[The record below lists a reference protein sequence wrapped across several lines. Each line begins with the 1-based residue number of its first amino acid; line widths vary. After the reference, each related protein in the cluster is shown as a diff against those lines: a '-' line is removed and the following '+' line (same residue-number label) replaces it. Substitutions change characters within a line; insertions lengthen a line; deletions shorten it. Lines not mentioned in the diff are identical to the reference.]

1 MSIEL
6 WKSRILT
13 GSNKLKRFSFYN
25 PATNGLGPWIE
36 FTEISDGVSAGREL
50 KLLKFKFEFGEGYLN
65 IADTYG
71 KVREPFFDRA
81 WFFGELTQNENT
93 CMARFRFL
101 DEPSSGVE
109 LGTRIFTHWRHG
121 RWNELP
127 KQDIHGKL
135 QDADTQLSFGW
146 SVNGNAYYHELK
158 PVEVTDT
165 PKEAAKAPKSFTPKP
180 IAPTAPAGEVKA
192 EEVKADAAP
201 VKKPKIFVPKSK
213 QTDTP
218 QS

>member
-1 MSIEL
+1 MSLEM
-6 WKSRILT
+6 WKSRIVT
-13 GSNKLKRFSFYN
+13 ASDKPKRFTFFNSN
-25 PATNGLGPWIE
+25 TNGLGPWIE
-36 FTEISDGVSAGREL
+36 FTEIIDGVSAKREL

-65 IADTYG
+65 VADTEG
-71 KVREPFFDRA
+71 KVREPFFDRT
-81 WFFGELTQNENT
+81 WFFGELTRNGNT

-101 DEPSSGVE
+101 DEPSSGTE

-121 RWNELP
+121 RWDELP
-127 KQDIHGKL
+127 KQDIHGKTL
-135 QDADTQLSFGW
+135 DADNKISFGW

-158 PVEVTDT
+158 PVEATET

-180 IAPTAPAGEVKA
+180 TSPAAVTGEVKP

-201 VKKPKIFVPKSK
+201 VKKPKMFVPKSK